1 MLNKEIFSNLP
12 FVLIREILLFDK
24 RFVARKPGNL
34 LTYINKIPKKD
45 IDNYSKLIN
54 AIPKK
59 MEISPNN
66 GSLSV
71 IILRKNKKFIIQYFL
86 LPNLV
91 WEYRFFT
98 FSKDL
103 HTNIINNVH
112 MFR

>member
-1 MLNKEIFSNLP
+1 MLNKEIFRNLP

-24 RFVARKPGNL
+24 RFVARKQNNIPSL
-34 LTYINKIPKKD
+34 FCINKIPKKD

-71 IILRKNKKFIIQYFL
+71 IILRKNKKFIIDEAY
-86 LPNLV
+86 NG
-91 WEYRFFT
+91 
-98 FSKDL
+98 D
-103 HTNIINNVH
+103 
-112 MFR
+112 